1 MFPFFVAGFF
11 LNKYNA
17 LDFFFRHLK
26 AITICSGL
34 TYFRLL
40 LFFTKETYIYWSDYT
55 VLNGG
60 GWHQALVNIHR
71 TITGFSGVFFVM
83 GIVRLI
89 YPYCHL
95 YFRIIFEKLGKNTLQ
110 LYVISTL
117 PVFIR
122 AEVHFS
128 NGRVNYFLAFLTTV
142 FVTISSMA
150 IIEVLKRI
158 NITNVL
164 FFGQKSRRQKC
175 E

>member
-17 LDFFFRHLK
+17 LDSFYKHVK
-26 AITICSGL
+26 AITIFSGL
-34 TYFRLL
+34 TYFGLL

-60 GWHQALVNIHR
+60 GWHQSLVNIQR

-83 GIVRLI
+83 GIVKLI
-89 YPYCHL
+89 YPYC
-95 YFRIIFEKLGKNTLQ
+95 YSYWRTVFDYLGKNTLQ

-122 AEVHFS
+122 VEVHFS

-142 FVTISSMA
+142 FVAISSMA